1 MMFLSLLKFQ
11 QTLCLS
17 TVWESF
23 CWLGVGADQINA
35 DVFSSLNG
43 KKLI

>member
-11 QTLCLS
+11 QTLYLS

-23 CWLGVGADQINA
+23 SWLRVEADQING

-43 KKLI
+43 KKMI